1 MKLFEEVN
9 IGLLRLKN
17 RIVMAPMNT
26 GGLSNS
32 DGSLSQRA
40 IDYYTERA
48 KGGVGM
54 IITGAARVTRKFE
67 RDKETIPL
75 WMPFADHM
83 IHVHWINDLAERCHD
98 YGTKLAIQ
106 LTPGGGRISG
116 PYLQEHGLSI
126 GPSANKC
133 FYPPY
138 KNTREL
144 TVEEIHIFI
153 KEFEKSASIIK
164 QAGADAIELHGH
176 EGYLLDQFS
185 CSLWNRRKDQYGGSL
200 ENRLRFAKELIGAIK
215 KGAGD
220 DFPVIF
226 RYGLTHYLEGGRTE
240 QEGIDMARLLE
251 SYGADALD
259 IDAGSYEKWY
269 LPHPPSTIKAGEFIH
284 LAEKAKSVV
293 SIPVISSGK
302 ISYPDVAEEAVMENK
317 ADLIALGRPL
327 IADPEWVNKTELGQQ
342 DTILPCIGCHE
353 GCLKRLSLYKSISCA
368 VNPAA
373 GNETYLKIERSENPK
388 KILIIGGGVTGIVS
402 SIVLTKR
409 GHKVVLIEKQDELG
423 GNFRLSMLPE
433 FKQDYR
439 KYIEY
444 LIKQLVI
451 NSVEVR
457 LGHKFETQKDIK
469 EFQPDIIIN
478 ASGARF
484 KKHNISGLEPRYL
497 SNISDCFSKK
507 DFHGHHV
514 IVGGGL
520 VGAEAALNIA
530 MNGGKCTVIEI
541 KSNIAANAYRPNRD
555 HLLALLE
562 EQGVSLKTNS
572 EVISV
577 SDNTII
583 CRNNLSKTSESINF
597 EKIVYCAGMEP
608 RVIEIDLS
616 LKDNLKFITLGDA
629 NKPGMV
635 IDAVWDAYRKMR
647 LI

>member
-1 MKLFEEVN
+1 MKLFEEIN
-9 IGLLRLKN
+9 IGSLRLKN

-26 GGLSNS
+26 GGLNNS

-48 KGGVGM
+48 KGGVGL

-83 IHVHWINDLAERCHD
+83 IHIHWINDLAERCHD

-116 PYLQEHGLSI
+116 PYLQEYGLSI

-144 TVEEIHIFI
+144 TVEEIQIFI

-185 CSLWNRRKDQYGGSL
+185 CSLWNRRQDQYGGNL

-215 KGAGD
+215 KGAGN

-240 QEGIDMARLLE
+240 QEGMEMARLLE
-251 SYGADALD
+251 CYGADALD

-269 LPHPPSTIKAGEFIH
+269 YPHPPSTIKAGDFIH

-293 SIPVISSGK
+293 NIPVISSGK
-302 ISYPDVAEEAVMENK
+302 ISYPPIAEEAVSQNK

-327 IADPEWVNKTELGQQ
+327 IADPEWVNKAQNDQQ
-342 DTILPCIGCHE
+342 DQILPCIGCHE

-373 GNETYLKIERSENPK
+373 GNESYLKIEKSKNTK
-388 KILIIGGGVTGIVS
+388 KVLVIGGGVAGIVS
-402 SIVLTKR
+402 SLVLTKR
-409 GHKVVLIEKQDELG
+409 GHHVILIEEKGELG
-423 GNFRLSMLPE
+423 GNFRLSKLPD
-433 FKQDYR
+433 FKYDYR

-444 LIKQLVI
+444 LIRQLEI
-451 NSVEVR
+451 NSVEV
-457 LGHKFETQKDIK
+457 LLNHKFESKNDIT
-469 EFQPDIIIN
+469 EFQPEIIIN
-478 ASGARF
+478 AAGAKF
-484 KKHNISGLEPRYL
+484 KKQSIEGLEDHYL
-497 SNISDCFSKK
+497 ADVFECFAKRN
-507 DFHGHHV
+507 FQGHYV
-514 IVGGGL
+514 IIGGGL

-530 MNGGKCTVIEI
+530 MNGGKSTIIEI
-541 KSNIAANAYRPNRD
+541 KSNIASNAFRPNRD
-555 HLLALLE
+555 HLIKLLE
-562 EQGVSLKTNS
+562 DLGVNIKTNT
-572 EVISV
+572 EVLSVNNKTISF
-577 SDNTII
+577 
-583 CRNNLSKTSESINF
+583 RNNVSHNSESIIF
-597 EKIVYCAGMEP
+597 DKIVYCAGMEP
-608 RVIEIDLS
+608 R
-616 LKDNLKFITLGDA
+616 KLKFDAVNTREIKVIDMGDSDR
-629 NKPGMV
+629 PGMV
-635 IDAVWDAYRKMR
+635 IDAVWGSYRKLR

>member
-17 RIVMAPMNT
+17 RVVMAPMNT
-26 GGLSNS
+26 GGLNNS

-48 KGGVGM
+48 KGGVGL

-126 GPSANKC
+126 GPSENKC

-144 TVEEIHIFI
+144 TVEEIQTFI

-185 CSLWNRRKDQYGGSL
+185 CSLWNHRKDEYGGSL

-220 DFPVIF
+220 GFPVIF

-240 QEGIDMARLLE
+240 QEGMDMARLLE

-269 LPHPPSTIKAGEFIH
+269 LPHPPSTIKAGDFIH

-302 ISYPDVAEEAVMENK
+302 ISYPDIAEEAVVK
-317 ADLIALGRPL
+317 GKIDLIALGRPL
-327 IADPEWVNKTELGQQ
+327 IADPEWVNKAELGQQ

-368 VNPAA
+368 VNPEA
-373 GNETYLKIERSENPK
+373 GNESYLKIGQSENPK
-388 KILIIGGGVTGIVS
+388 KILIIGGGVTGMVS
-402 SIVLTKR
+402 SIVLTQR
-409 GHKVVLIEKQDELG
+409 GHQVVLIEKHNELG
-423 GNFRLSMLPE
+423 GNFRLSLLPE
-433 FKQDYR
+433 FKNDYR

-444 LIKQLVI
+444 LKKQLEI

-457 LGHKFETQKDIK
+457 LGHKFESENDIRQ
-469 EFQPDIIIN
+469 FQPEIIIN
-478 ASGARF
+478 ASGAEF
-484 KKHNISGLEPRYL
+484 KKHNISGLDPRCL
-497 SNISDCFSKK
+497 TDIFDCFSGKE
-507 DFHGHHV
+507 FHGHHV
-514 IVGGGL
+514 IIGGGL

-530 MNGGKCTVIEI
+530 MNGGKSTVIEI
-541 KSNIAANAYRPNRD
+541 KSKIASNAYRPNRD

-562 EQGVSLKTNS
+562 EHEVSLKTNS
-572 EVISV
+572 EVINV
-577 SDNTII
+577 SDNII
-583 CRNNLSKTSESINF
+583 TYRNNVSNSSESIVF
-597 EKIVYCAGMEP
+597 ESIVYCAGMEP
-608 RVIEIDLS
+608 RKIEIDPTLN
-616 LKDNLKFITLGDA
+616 KNLKLITLGDA
-629 NKPGMV
+629 NRPGMV